1 MATVC
6 AASTAS
12 MDAVCLKGALK
23 MFKTLVISAT
33 ERRKRRT
40 ARFFCGTAVFYMLS
54 VAAAFALSIVISNPN
69 MADTSEH
76 AVLIMT
82 PPSPPPGASPRPTAR
97 QPEPAASPRNDL
109 RQVADLDRVLAAPV
123 ASNRNVPPSA
133 SLATFTGDG
142 SSEGTGNAPAPDGI
156 GSSLPF
162 GNGHGEETA
171 PPRPPEPPRPA
182 PQNKPDDARPVRLTS
197 NVLQGKAIVRRTPD
211 YPPLA
216 RQIRLE
222 GSVSV
227 EVIIAPDGRVESA
240 RAISGHTLFKA
251 TAEAAAQGWRF
262 GPTLLN
268 GVAVRVTGVIVFNF
282 TLQ

>member
-1 MATVC
+1 VR
-6 AASTAS
+6 
-12 MDAVCLKGALK
+12 LKGK
-23 MFKTLVISAT
+23 SEMFNKLVISTT

-76 AVLIMT
+76 AVLIMN
-82 PPSPPPGASPRPTAR
+82 PPPPLPGSPPRPAAR
-97 QPEPAASPRNDL
+97 QPEQAAAPRNDL
-109 RQVADLDRVLAAPV
+109 RQVADLAIVTAAPV
-123 ASNRNVPPSA
+123 ASHRNIPTGTSFA
-133 SLATFTGDG
+133 KFTEGG
-142 SSEGTGNAPAPDGI
+142 PSEGTGSNYAPDGI
-156 GSSLPF
+156 GSSLPI
-162 GNGHGEETA
+162 GTGHGEEMP
-171 PPRPPEPPRPA
+171 PPRPPDPPRPPA
-182 PQNKPDDARPVRLTS
+182 QNKPDDARPVRLTS

-240 RAISGHTLFKA
+240 RAISGHALFKA